1 MNWVLLFFA
10 IFCEAAATAAL
21 KLAEGFTRP
30 IPSTGVLVA
39 YGLSLYFFS
48 LAIRTIPI
56 GIAYAVWSGIGVVFI
71 LLIGLVCFGQKL
83 DIAAIAGIGAILAGL
98 LIIHLFSKSLNM

>member
-1 MNWVLLFFA
+1 MNWILLFLA
-10 IFCEAAATAAL
+10 IFCEAAATSAL

-30 IPSTGVLVA
+30 VPSIGVIVA
-39 YGLSLYFFS
+39 YGLSFYFFS

-71 LLIGLVCFGQKL
+71 LLIGLICFGQKL
-83 DIAAIAGIGAILAGL
+83 DPAAVIGIGVILAGL